1 VPYSP
6 DDLKKRCGSLQN
18 FAKKTM
24 VHETLFLGDLGL
36 SHGSDTLADGHK
48 PYVLYYKNN
57 VPIPNLNPTSGWQE
71 YFNTLHGV

>member
-1 VPYSP
+1 MK
-6 DDLKKRCGSLQN
+6 L
-18 FAKKTM
+18 
-24 VHETLFLGDLGL
+24 LFLGDLGP